1 MHCVNC
7 GTQNLETTRYC
18 KSCGANLEVLR
29 QALTQNVTSG
39 ALTMIGPKHVG
50 LILTLSAL
58 LGIGGLGIVFGGL
71 VALSIALGPSLG
83 GARMPLLLL
92 LGGAGVFGVCFMVSS
107 MMRMLKSAPAQ
118 PMPQIPVMQAAL
130 EPPPANH
137 ALPSFRDP
145 VGSVVEHTTARLG
158 QYAKPERETPER

>member
-29 QALTQNVTSG
+29 QALTQSLTS
-39 ALTMIGPKHVG
+39 APLTMIGPKHVG
-50 LILTLSAL
+50 LILMLSAL
-58 LGIGGLGIVFGGL
+58 TGIGGLAIVFAGL

-83 GARMPLLLL
+83 GARLPLLLL
-92 LGGAGVFGVCFMVSS
+92 LGGSGVFGVCFMVSTL
-107 MMRMLKSAPAQ
+107 MRMLKVAPAPPQ
-118 PMPQIPVMQAAL
+118 PVRPVPVVPGVL
-130 EPPPANH
+130 EAPSANH

-158 QYAKPERETPER
+158 QYARPEREE